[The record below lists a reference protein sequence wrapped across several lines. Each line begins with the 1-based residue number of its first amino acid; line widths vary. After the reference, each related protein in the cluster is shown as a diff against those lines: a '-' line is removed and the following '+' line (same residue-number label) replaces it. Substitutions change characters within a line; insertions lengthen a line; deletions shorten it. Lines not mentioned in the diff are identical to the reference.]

1 MAACRQLLGPD
12 LAGHPVWNLRPK
24 APQQGEMNVPWH
36 QDNAYV
42 SPDAWDNLTVVAWI
56 PLVDTNELNGCMQVL
71 KGGHRSGQTAKHTC
85 CQGGTWYVEMDE
97 QDAHQKLGVDM
108 QQDIVTCQMPAGS
121 VLLMNAHSKFP
132 PTRAICRFQSSEAI
146 MSLVRTN
153 ACYKPMNTC
162 CLLGSQM
169 ICV

>member
-1 MAACRQLLGPD
+1 MCVEAYLKPTAACRQLLGPD

-24 APQQGEMNVPWH
+24 APQQDEMNVPWH

-56 PLVDTNELNGCMQVL
+56 PLVDADERNGCMQVL

-97 QDAHQKLGVDM
+97 QDAQQRLGVNM
-108 QQDIVTCQMPAGS
+108 QQDTVTCQMPAGS
-121 VLLMNAHSKFP
+121 VLLMNAHSKFLWNRGACQFSGLKQP
-132 PTRAICRFQSSEAI
+132 LAQSA
-146 MSLVRTN
+146 T
-153 ACYKPMNTC
+153 
-162 CLLGSQM
+162 SQ
-169 ICV
+169 